1 MTEIDL
7 IHDVDCPNAGQ
18 ARINLRRAL
27 ETARLPARW
36 RHWIRTAPTT
46 PQNLRRFGSPTIL
59 VDGKDVAGVEPLD
72 GADACRIYQDEN
84 LQRKGFPAVSTI
96 LAALDRT
103 PEESL
108 ASRPG
113 AGFLSNLAIIPGTLA
128 AFLPALSC
136 PACWP
141 AYAGLLSSLG
151 IGFLWQGPY
160 LLPITVVLLGI
171 ALAALGYAARQRR
184 GYGPL
189 VLGGV
194 GSVAVLLAKFVVH
207 RPSIA
212 TAAAGLIL
220 AASVWNAWPKKMSR
234 RSCPA
239 CETGDRSGTETLS
252 AKGETS

>member
-27 ETARLPARW
+27 EMARLPARW
-36 RHWIRTAPTT
+36 REWIRTAPTT
-46 PQNLRRFGSPTIL
+46 PHDLLRFGSPTIL

-72 GADACRIYQDEN
+72 GADACRIYQDGN
-84 LQRKGFPAVSTI
+84 LRLKRVPAVSMI

-113 AGFLSNLAIIPGTLA
+113 AGFLSSLAVIPGTLA
-128 AFLPALSC
+128 AILPALSC

-141 AYAGLLSSLG
+141 AYAGLLSSSG

-160 LLPITVVLLGI
+160 LLPITLALLGI
-171 ALAALGYAARQRR
+171 ALAALGYGARRRR

-189 VLGGV
+189 ILGGV
-194 GSVAVLLAKFVVH
+194 GSVALLLAKFVVH
-207 RPSIA
+207 RPWIA

-220 AASVWNAWPKKMSR
+220 AASVWNAWPRKIKR

-239 CETGDRSGTETLS
+239 CEAGDRSGAETLS
-252 AKGETS
+252 AKGEVS

>member
-7 IHDVDCPNAGQ
+7 IHDVECPNAGQ
-18 ARINLRRAL
+18 ARNNLRRAL
-27 ETARLPARW
+27 EMARLPARW
-36 RHWIRTAPTT
+36 REWIRTAPTT
-46 PQNLRRFGSPTIL
+46 PLDLRRFGSPTIL

-84 LQRKGFPAVSTI
+84 LQLNGVPAVSMI

-103 PEESL
+103 REESP

-113 AGFLSNLAIIPGTLA
+113 AGFLSNMAVIPGTLA

-160 LLPITVVLLGI
+160 LMPITVVLLGI
-171 ALAALGYAARQRR
+171 ALGALGYGAPRRR

-194 GSVAVLLAKFVVH
+194 GSVAMVPAKFVLH
-207 RPSIA
+207 EPWIA

-220 AASVWNAWPKKMSR
+220 AASVWNAWPKKMAR

-239 CETGDRSGTETLS
+239 CEKGDRDGAESLS
-252 AKGETS
+252 AKGEAS